1 LWYNKPVPKP
11 GPLENLINLP
21 KMTALE
27 QRMAD
32 DFAWAEHAPEVQQN
46 PDHYGKLVVVYN
58 QRVRAVGT
66 DRMALVQQVAA
77 QEGVPPEHFVVV
89 LVPRP
94 GLWETPH

>member
-1 LWYNKPVPKP
+1 
-11 GPLENLINLP
+11 
-21 KMTALE
+21 MTELE

-32 DFAWAEHAPEVQQN
+32 DFAWAEHAPEVRQN

-58 QRVRAVGT
+58 QRVLAVGT

-77 QEGVPPEHFVVV
+77 QEGVPWQHLVVV

-94 GLWETPH
+94 GLWEIPH